1 MAAIK
6 QWFQRM
12 RPLRV
17 CILLALTIAYF
28 AAQLFVSHL
37 THALTLLVDSY
48 HVLCNI
54 IALVGCIITIKYGRS
69 GSDCNGSQESSLKT
83 GSEELKVLST
93 PLGSVKFAPQDQYAQ
108 PERELRNTFGW
119 ARIDILVMLI
129 NCVFLAS
136 LCFSLL
142 VEALQ
147 TLIHISHHDEM
158 HHPIPVFCVGLVGIL
173 INILC
178 YVMIGGYTYHQGSF
192 LHVTESGEVVLESVS
207 DKSVAY
213 GQRRLSAQTRKAHVP
228 LQPPKRQG
236 VWETTRDIVGCVIV
250 LLCSV
255 IVYLTDKSVA
265 KYVDPI
271 LSIVSALLL
280 LYFSYPYMKE
290 SCLILLQTI
299 PDHINIDSLETELLL
314 KFKDIV
320 NVHDFHVWQL
330 TLDKTFS
337 TVHII
342 FQNPH
347 DYIRITDDITNFFH
361 EHGITHV
368 TVQPE
373 FYKDLNSVDLVSGKG
388 TAQCLVQCLRE
399 ECYDS
404 HCCTSKD
411 DLRSISIQN
420 LTSKKII
427 HEDEPVKILNI
438 KSISDESF
446 IIYDQTR
453 TYQSCMDLENS
464 RKTENTN
471 GKLNG
476 NMKNNGS
483 LKGSMSV
490 PDFEKKLNKTNKNL
504 NKMINGNGYAR
515 KDTVENG
522 NLIQN
527 GGESRKHLKEIEEIV
542 QPCGR
547 NGDVSRKSEN
557 FDEKFEKSTGEKL
570 QMTNSCSQ
578 TSINVIIRD
587 AGEEAE
593 DEATTENNTKESSQS
608 ESVIDEVSQSEKS
621 IEKSVQSENEKMGND
636 DDK

>member
-6 QWFQRM
+6 EWFQRM

-17 CILLALTIAYF
+17 CILLALTTAYF
-28 AAQLFVSHL
+28 VAQLFVSHL

-69 GSDCNGSQESSLKT
+69 SGEITNSQESSVKT

-93 PLGSVKFAPQDQYAQ
+93 PLGSVKFAPQDLHQ

-136 LCFSLL
+136 LCFSVL
-142 VEALQ
+142 VEAVQ

-158 HHPIPVFCVGLVGIL
+158 HHPIPVFCVGLVGVL
-173 INILC
+173 INLLC

-192 LHVTESGEVVLESVS
+192 LHVTETGDVVLESVD
-207 DKSVAY
+207 DKSLAY
-213 GQRRLSAQTRKAHVP
+213 GQRRLSAQTRKHNTVP
-228 LQPPKRQG
+228 LTSPKRQG
-236 VWETTRDIVGCVIV
+236 LWETTRDVIGCVIV

-255 IVYLTDKSVA
+255 IVYLTDESVA
-265 KYVDPI
+265 KYVDPALSI
-271 LSIVSALLL
+271 LSAVLL
-280 LYFSYPYMKE
+280 LYFSSPYMKE

-299 PDHINIDSLETELLL
+299 PDHINIDSLESELLL

-388 TAQCLVQCLRE
+388 TAQCLVQCLRD
-399 ECYDS
+399 ECLDS
-404 HCCTSKD
+404 HCCSSKD
-411 DLRSISIQN
+411 DLRTISIQN
-420 LTSKKII
+420 LTSKKMIR
-427 HEDEPVKILNI
+427 EDEPVKILNI
-438 KSISDESF
+438 KNIADESF
-446 IIYDQTR
+446 INYDQTR
-453 TYQSCMDLENS
+453 NFQSCMNLENT
-464 RKTENTN
+464 RKNENSN
-471 GKLNG
+471 GKT
-476 NMKNNGS
+476 NGS
-483 LKGSMSV
+483 LKGSISV
-490 PDFEKKLNKTNKNL
+490 PDIEKKLHRTSN
-504 NKMINGNGYAR
+504 MIMNNGNGYAV
-515 KDTVENG
+515 TNG
-522 NLIQN
+522 VQN
-527 GGESRKHLKEIEEIV
+527 GSIDKKLGEMLRKTGKEIEETV
-542 QPCGR
+542 HRSGR
-547 NGDVSRKSEN
+547 SVDPSRKSGN
-557 FDEKFEKSTGEKL
+557 LDEKNVEDAGKFSEGEIKIK
-570 QMTNSCSQ
+570 NSCSQ

-587 AGEEAE
+587 AGEEVGE
-593 DEATTENNTKESSQS
+593 VEREAIELNQSESGLEKASQS
-608 ESVIDEVSQSEKS
+608 ESGLEKSDNSESEKTVK
-621 IEKSVQSENEKMGND
+621 E
-636 DDK
+636 